1 MKKLISLLEANVTVS
16 SLGLSNTTTDNDGT
30 SKDLISPALLNDINT
45 AAKNA
50 NLKVIIT
57 TAVSDHRETTSSGNP
72 SRHTTGSAVDVA
84 NIDGVSYNSDKTKFT
99 QLGNTLV
106 AQLKSMGYDANGSET
121 GHPKAVLWQ
130 VANHLDHV
138 HVSNTTGAP
147 STPGTVSASGNT
159 STATTTDSSNKYR
172 MAADSIF
179 TDALTTGINKLGIQ
193 TESRLD
199 RDINKIKKLLK

>member
-1 MKKLISLLEANVTVS
+1 MKKLISLLETNVTVR

-30 SKDLISPALLNDINT
+30 SNDLISPALLNDINT

-72 SRHTTGSAVDVA
+72 SRHIPGNAVDIAMINDKAVSTA
-84 NIDGVSYNSDKTKFT
+84 NRADADALVS
-99 QLGNTLV
+99 
-106 AQLKSMGYDANGSET
+106 QLKSMGYDANGSET

-159 STATTTDSSNKYR
+159 STATTSDSSNKYR